1 MSRSAFYSKVRTLFG
16 GYLKQSQVDGIEAI
30 LAATENLPISYRAY
44 LLATTKHETAD
55 TMQPITEYGGVK
67 YFDKYDTGKLAADLG
82 NTPAK
87 DGDGYRF
94 RGRGYVMIT
103 GYSNYFKAGNK
114 LRIDLIGNPDLALQP
129 TVSAMIL
136 VKGCTEGWFTSKK
149 LSDYLP
155 EEGPAFLGDYVNARR
170 VVNGTDD
177 ANLIAS
183 YATKFEEALK
193 LLPAVETPVVITPTV
208 PVEKP
213 LVEASSV
220 TPLPSPT
227 KTLNAIVG
235 AFLRFLG
242 VLK

>member
-1 MSRSAFYSKVRTLFG
+1 MSRIDFYNKIRPIFG
-16 GYLKQSQVDGIEAI
+16 GRILQKQVDGIEAI
-30 LAATENLPISYRAY
+30 LAATEDLPVTHRAY

-55 TMQPITEYGGVK
+55 TMQPITEYGGVR

-87 DGDGYRF
+87 DGDGYRY

-114 LRIDLIGNPDLALQP
+114 LRLDLIGNPDLALQP

-136 VKGCTEGWFTSKK
+136 VKGCTEGWFTTKK

-155 EEGPAFLGDYVNARR
+155 KEGAGDYVNARR

-177 ANLIAS
+177 AKLIAS
-183 YATKFEEALK
+183 YAVRFEEALR
-193 LLPAVETPVVITPTV
+193 LLGDTKPAVITPT
-208 PVEKP
+208 PVEEKP
-213 LVEASSV
+213 PVEAPKP
-220 TPLPSPT
+220 TPLPSST
-227 KTLNAIVG
+227 NTLSAIVG
-235 AFLRFLG
+235 AFLRILG
-242 VLK
+242 VLKK